1 MFSECSLA
9 ELCNRKSDIAN
20 LLMLHSDIAVENE
33 SRLKTNKNLVRKAY
47 FQQNFLERHKYVASI

>member
-9 ELCNRKSDIAN
+9 EHCNRKCDIAN

-33 SRLKTNKNLVRKAY
+33 SRLKAKNIFVRKAY
-47 FQQNFLERHKYVASI
+47 FQQNFLERNKYVASI